1 MKITRLLGI
10 ALIGLI
16 VAIGA
21 SSCCSLQR
29 YLTLHAIGLDSG
41 VHNMSVQ
48 VRVTLILRN
57 ISVSSSS
64 EWKIASDQMCT
75 QSTGQIRPDAGDYEQ
90 TWEMGGTQQH
100 IWFWWDTLNGEVD
113 ATLLVNDIVVFEG
126 RCTHFGT
133 DKIQM
138 IKTCS
143 YPRVYRTFGTGP
155 YLRDPLDRI
164 ETDIIFAT
172 SDLPPRFGT
181 FLLKAGTEH

>member
-1 MKITRLLGI
+1 M
-10 ALIGLI
+10 A
-16 VAIGA
+16 
-21 SSCCSLQR
+21 
-29 YLTLHAIGLDSG
+29 
-41 VHNMSVQ
+41 VQ

-75 QSTGQIRPDAGDYEQ
+75 QSTGQIRRDAGDYEQ

-100 IWFWWDTLNGEVD
+100 IWFWWDSLNGEVD
-113 ATLLVNDIVVFEG
+113 ATMMVKDIVVFEG

-138 IKTCS
+138 IKTCN

-181 FLLKAGTEH
+181 FLLKAGTGH